1 VFTHCPKAMIRSQIW
16 NSERHIARS
25 ELPSS
30 GAILRSLTDPTF
42 DADAYDEERVERY
55 RRREGLY

>member
-1 VFTHCPKAMIRSQIW
+1 MIRSQIW
-16 NSERHIARS
+16 NSEQHIARS

-30 GAILRSLTDPTF
+30 GAILRWHTDPTF
-42 DADAYDEERVERY
+42 DADGYDQERAERY